1 MSLIGINILEPDW
14 NVIEN
19 LSLEYHI
26 INAKDDYFQLG

>member
-1 MSLIGINILEPDW
+1 MSLIGVNILEADW

-26 INAKDDYFQLG
+26 INTKDAYFQLG